1 MIPMPSLTRT
11 PPTVCITAD
20 VEPDCPPY
28 LWTWRGIEEGMPRF
42 LDVLDRVDVRATL
55 FTTSQVAE
63 RYPEI
68 VHEGVCRGHELGCHG
83 ISHTAFDSMDRATA
97 AREITESVA
106 VLRRFAPVVSFRA
119 PYLRLPDAYLP
130 LLETADFRLDSSQA
144 KYKRSYWRRAAA
156 TSLVRV
162 PASATSSVL
171 RLPRLVRRAY
181 LAPLASPLVLFVH
194 PWEFVDFRH
203 TDLRL
208 DCRFRT
214 GDPALRCLESV
225 IADLR
230 GRGARFV
237 TMRELLD
244 ARHGGSAAA

>member
-1 MIPMPSLTRT
+1 MT
-11 PPTVCITAD
+11 PHSPETLTVCLTAD

-42 LDVLDRVDVRATL
+42 LDLLDAEGVRATL
-55 FTTSQVAE
+55 FTTGQVAE

-68 VHEGVCRGHELGCHG
+68 VREGVHRGHELACHG
-83 ISHTAFDSMDRATA
+83 ISHTAFDTMDRATA
-97 AREITESVA
+97 AREIGESA
-106 VLRRFAPVVSFRA
+106 ALLRAFAPVVSFRA
-119 PYLRLPDAYLP
+119 PYLRFPDEYLP
-130 LLETADFRLDSSQA
+130 LLEAAAFRLDSSQA
-144 KYKRSYWRRAAA
+144 KYKRSYWRRSPA
-156 TSLVRV
+156 TSLVRI

-181 LAPLASPLVLFVH
+181 LGALASPLVLFVH

-214 GDPALRCLESV
+214 GDPALACLAGV
-225 IADLR
+225 IGDLR
-230 GRGARFV
+230 RRGARFV
-237 TMRELLD
+237 TMRELL
-244 ARHGGSAAA
+244 AGGANSAA

>member
-1 MIPMPSLTRT
+1 MSPRAPEPL
-11 PPTVCITAD
+11 TVCISAD

-42 LDVLDRVDVRATL
+42 LDLLDVEGVPATL

-63 RYPEI
+63 RYPDI
-68 VHEGVCRGHELGCHG
+68 VRDGVRRGHELACHG
-83 ISHTAFDSMDRATA
+83 ITHTAFDTMDRATA
-97 AREITESVA
+97 KREIDESVA
-106 VLRRFAPVVSFRA
+106 ALRSFAPVVSFRA
-119 PYLRLPDAYLP
+119 PYLRFPDEYLE
-130 LLETADFRLDSSQA
+130 LLEAAEFRLDSSQA
-144 KYKRSYWRRAAA
+144 KYKRSYWRRPPA

-162 PASATSSVL
+162 AASATSSVL

-214 GDPALRCLESV
+214 GDPALRCLSSV
-225 IADLR
+225 IGDLR
-230 GRGARFV
+230 RRGARFV
-237 TMRELLD
+237 TMRELIAD
-244 ARHGGSAAA
+244 GGTTRT